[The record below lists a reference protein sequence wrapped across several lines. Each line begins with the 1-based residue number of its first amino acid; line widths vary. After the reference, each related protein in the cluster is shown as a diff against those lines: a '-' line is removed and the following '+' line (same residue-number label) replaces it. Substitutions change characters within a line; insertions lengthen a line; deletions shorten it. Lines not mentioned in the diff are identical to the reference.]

1 MALGAKTS
9 NRSGELRIQAAI
21 HDYRAKRFTN
31 IRDAATAHGIT
42 YGQLRGRLAGRPS
55 RSEAHVEQ
63 QNLTKTEEGVI
74 VAWILRLDTWGFP
87 PHLKYVRGLATHF
100 LRSHGIRNVDLGKN
114 WVTRF
119 LKRNPILE
127 TRFAVRLDKQRGFAN
142 NPDIIQDFFKKVFSL
157 YLTISQYS
165 I

>member
-1 MALGAKTS
+1 MAPLAKTLKH
-9 NRSGELRIQAAI
+9 SGELRIQAAI
-21 HDYRAKRFTN
+21 HDYQARKFTN
-31 IRDAATAHGIT
+31 IRDPATAHGIT

-74 VAWILRLDTWGFP
+74 VAWVLRLDTWGFP
-87 PHLKYVRGLATHF
+87 PHLKYVKDLATHF

-119 LKRNPILE
+119 LKRNPTLE

-142 NPDIIQDFFKKVFSL
+142 NPDIIQDYFKKVFSSC
-157 YLTISQYS
+157 I
-165 I
+165 